1 MTPWMATIP
10 IAVGPRSGV
19 LGPGNL
25 QGAEGTRGG
34 DSSATGGALSW
45 LGDLFVG
52 LRRAFVGGRE
62 EAASATMNQ
71 SFPQPAPAE
80 SNCCCSCCCAGAP
93 EVGVEP
99 WLRQPQPTPT
109 EALHVGTPTAET
121 NAPQPGAWG
130 AGNVEARPVRT
141 IFVPGT
147 SRTAAS
153 PRTTFESEVRGQAP
167 REIDLELA
175 AMAQDVYDLDSRGI
189 DGWNRLDEQQLAAA
203 RIRPDMLENPKTGF
217 RAAIYTDGNGRYVL
231 AFVGTDA
238 KEIPDWIANFGQGL
252 GLEAD
257 QYVQA
262 KRLADRAEQAFGDDL
277 VITGHSLGGGLAAMS
292 ALATDS
298 AAVTFNAAGLH
309 DNTIRGLGLT
319 PGGARA
325 TAEDGLVRNYVV
337 DGEAL
342 TYVQEESR
350 RLAPLAPDAV
360 GRKIELADPH
370 SFWDH
375 LNPLN
380 LWEPSHRVRLHLMD
394 AVLDAL
400 RQERPWGSR
409 ANAA

>member
-1 MTPWMATIP
+1 
-10 IAVGPRSGV
+10 
-19 LGPGNL
+19 
-25 QGAEGTRGG
+25 
-34 DSSATGGALSW
+34 
-45 LGDLFVG
+45 
-52 LRRAFVGGRE
+52 
-62 EAASATMNQ
+62 
-71 SFPQPAPAE
+71 
-80 SNCCCSCCCAGAP
+80 
-93 EVGVEP
+93 
-99 WLRQPQPTPT
+99 
-109 EALHVGTPTAET
+109 
-121 NAPQPGAWG
+121 
-130 AGNVEARPVRT
+130 
-141 IFVPGT
+141 
-147 SRTAAS
+147 
-153 PRTTFESEVRGQAP
+153 
-167 REIDLELA
+167 
-175 AMAQDVYDLDSRGI
+175 MAQDVYDLDSRGI

-277 VITGHSLGGGLAAMS
+277 VITGHSLGGGL
-292 ALATDS
+292 
-298 AAVTFNAAGLH
+298 
-309 DNTIRGLGLT
+309 
-319 PGGARA
+319 
-325 TAEDGLVRNYVV
+325 VRNYVV